1 VRVPYLPTIILLV
14 FGLVVLL
21 LLVWNLLRSLR
32 RFTHV
37 KTSLTNHLTD
47 RAGLLR
53 ARSAALRVATAERG
67 FFAGRGSPRTISSSV
82 EQEDHRA

>member
-1 VRVPYLPTIILLV
+1 
-14 FGLVVLL
+14 L
-21 LLVWNLLRSLR
+21 LLVIAVGKAIR
-32 RFTHV
+32 RFRLV
-37 KTSLTNHLTD
+37 VGASNDHLTD

-67 FFAGRGSPRTISSSV
+67 FFAHRETPRTISSSV